1 MAASSGKLTLAEFE
15 RQYGDRKP
23 YHEYWFGEAIPKAMP
38 TGVHGL
44 LQGIVMWLLRQAGFK
59 CGSEVKLMINAD
71 FQPLPDVVA
80 TTGRFEPAYFTEPV
94 EIAVEILSSD
104 DSFHRVTRKCKL
116 YAEWGIRAIVVVDP
130 EARTCWVWDPQRQAL
145 TAVETIVLPNGNSIT
160 GVRIFEELDAALA

>member
-1 MAASSGKLTLAEFE
+1 MAATAEKLTLAEFE

-23 YHEYWFGEAIPKAMP
+23 YYEYWFGDAIQKAKP

-44 LQGIVMWLLRQAGFK
+44 LQGIVMWLLRQTGYK
-59 CGSEVKLMINAD
+59 CGSEVRLKISAD

-80 TTGRFEPAYFTEPV
+80 TTGRFEPAYFSEPV
-94 EIAVEILSSD
+94 EVAVEILSPD

-116 YAEWGIRAIVVVDP
+116 YAEWGIQTIVVIDP

-145 TAVETIVLPNGNSIT
+145 TAVETIVLPSGNSIT
-160 GVRIFEELDAALA
+160 SDRIFEELDAALA